1 MYCMPGLL
9 LVAHNHSFCKF
20 SFLGMPQY
28 ILFHK
33 PYGVLSQFTPED
45 GARSLAEFDLPKGV
59 YPAGRLDKDSEGL
72 LLLTDDGPLIEQL
85 LNPRNQKPK
94 TYWAL
99 VERLPDEAA
108 LQRMRDGLRIE
119 DYTTLPCEVQ
129 MLDPQPDVTPRDP
142 PVRVRKSV
150 QDVWLAITVVE
161 GKNRQVRKM
170 TAAIGHPTLRL
181 VRRSIANLEL
191 GDLPLGQWRA
201 IAREE
206 IQWGTT
212 TSSPDGDAAE
222 ASTASGVPV
231 RYVREARS
239 PATQPRKWGQPTPA
253 PRRPGAWFNKKK

>member
-1 MYCMPGLL
+1 
-9 LVAHNHSFCKF
+9 
-20 SFLGMPQY
+20 MPQY

-33 PYGVLSQFTPED
+33 PFGVLSQFTPED

-99 VERLPDEAA
+99 VERMPDEAA
-108 LQRMRDGLRIE
+108 LQRMREGLRIE
-119 DYTTLPCEVQ
+119 DYTTLPCQAALLE
-129 MLDPQPDVTPRDP
+129 PQPEVPPRDP

-150 QDVWLAITVVE
+150 QDVWLEITVVE

-181 VRRSIANLEL
+181 IRRSIANLEL
-191 GDLPLGQWRA
+191 GDLPLGQWKA
-201 IAREE
+201 IARED
-206 IQWGTT
+206 IQWG
-212 TSSPDGDAAE
+212 GAA
-222 ASTASGVPV
+222 TADRGVRV
-231 RYVREARS
+231 RPSRRS
-239 PATQPRKWGQPTPA
+239 PAQARA
-253 PRRPGAWFNKKK
+253 PRRTVAGAARQPGTWFNKKS

>member
-1 MYCMPGLL
+1 
-9 LVAHNHSFCKF
+9 
-20 SFLGMPQY
+20 MPQY

-45 GARSLAEFDLPKGV
+45 GARSLAEFDLPAGV

-108 LQRMRDGLRIE
+108 LQRMREGLRIE
-119 DYTTLPCEVQ
+119 DYTTLPCQAVL
-129 MLDPQPDVTPRDP
+129 LDPQPAVAPRDP

-150 QDVWLAITVVE
+150 QDWWLAITVVE

-191 GDLPLGQWRA
+191 GDLAPGQWKAIERA
-201 IAREE
+201 DIH
-206 IQWGTT
+206 WG
-212 TSSPDGDAAE
+212 SDSPAE
-222 ASTASGVPV
+222 RTTASGVGV
-231 RYVREARS
+231 RYRS
-239 PATQPRKWGQPTPA
+239 PDERRSASRQAPVGGAGSNTAGRPRSAASTRQPGS
-253 PRRPGAWFNKKK
+253 WFTSKK

>member
-1 MYCMPGLL
+1 ML
-9 LVAHNHSFCKF
+9 
-20 SFLGMPQY
+20 QY

-99 VERLPDEAA
+99 VERVPDEAA
-108 LQRMRDGLRIE
+108 LQCMREGLRIE

-129 MLDPQPDVTPRDP
+129 LLEPQPEVPPRDP

-150 QDVWLAITVVE
+150 QDVWLEITVVE

-181 VRRSIANLEL
+181 IRRSIANLQL
-191 GDLPLGQWRA
+191 DDLQPGCWKS
-201 IAREE
+201 IARED
-206 IQWGTT
+206 IAWGAASSAGTT
-212 TSSPDGDAAE
+212 R
-222 ASTASGVPV
+222 SGVPV
-231 RYVREARS
+231 RYGRS
-239 PATQPRKWGQPTPA
+239 VAGEPRNSKVTA
-253 PRRPGAWFNKKK
+253 PRRPGAWFNKKS